1 MKSLTQHD
9 AGLYHGK
16 DVRSGNS
23 ISHSHTKTKRKFH
36 PNVQK
41 KRVWSDTLND
51 WVQFKMT
58 TTAMKA
64 IDDIGGIDQYLLSMD
79 DDTVRASRQA
89 TKVREMIASKL
100 FHKGL
105 LHVKIVKKLG
115 YHLNPP
121 PLIQDADTKGEEEE
135 DDENSSS
142 HSVKK
147 KNEKTKKIANK

>member
-1 MKSLTQHD
+1 M
-9 AGLYHGK
+9 
-16 DVRSGNS
+16 
-23 ISHSHTKTKRKFH
+23 
-36 PNVQK
+36 QK

-79 DDTVRASRQA
+79 DATVRASRQA

-115 YHLNPP
+115 YNLNPP
-121 PLIQDADTKGEEEE
+121 PLIQDADTTTEE
-135 DDENSSS
+135 DEENSNSNS
-142 HSVKK
+142 NSDKKK
-147 KNEKTKKIANK
+147 KNAK